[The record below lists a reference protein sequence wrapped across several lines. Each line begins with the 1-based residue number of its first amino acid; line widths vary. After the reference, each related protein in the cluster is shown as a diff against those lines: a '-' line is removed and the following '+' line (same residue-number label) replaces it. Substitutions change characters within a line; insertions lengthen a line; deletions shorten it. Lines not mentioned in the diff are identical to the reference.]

1 MDGAG
6 DLQPVVRCVFTHER
20 LSVGRSRRR
29 NDMRTLPSYV
39 LITPA
44 RNEAQF
50 IEVTIKSVI
59 AQTVKPLRWVIV
71 SDGSTDATDAIV
83 QRYAVDYPWIE
94 LVRMPERRE
103 RHFAGKVLAFNAGL
117 ARAREKYEVV
127 ANLDADVEFDAEYF
141 AFLLDKFAENPRLG
155 VAGTPFTEGSFQ
167 YDYRFTSIEH
177 VSGQIQVFRR
187 ECFEAIGGYVP
198 REIGGIDHVA
208 VISARM
214 KGWETRTFL
223 DKPYIHHRQ
232 MGTATANALM
242 VCWNTGKKDY
252 VLGSAPLFEV
262 FRCIYQTRRRPVLIG
277 GILHLAGYMWAMI
290 RLDRQVPADLV
301 AFRKQEQMRRLKRFF
316 SGLCQFSIP
325 SPS

>member
-1 MDGAG
+1 
-6 DLQPVVRCVFTHER
+6 
-20 LSVGRSRRR
+20 
-29 NDMRTLPSYV
+29 MRTLSSYV

-50 IEVTIKSVI
+50 IELTIQSVI
-59 AQTVKPLRWVIV
+59 AQNVKPLRWVIV

-83 QRYAVDYPWIE
+83 QKYAADYPWIE

-103 RHFAGKVLAFNAGL
+103 RHFAGKVHAFDAG
-117 ARAREKYEVV
+117 RARVKDLPYEVI

-187 ECFEAIGGYVP
+187 ECFEQIGGYVP
-198 REIGGIDHVA
+198 RKVGGIDHVA

-214 KGWETRTFL
+214 KGWQTRTFL
-223 DKPYIHHRQ
+223 EKTYIHHRR
-232 MGTATANALM
+232 MGTATSNALM

-252 VLGSAPLFEV
+252 VLGGAPLFEV
-262 FRCIYQTRRRPVLIG
+262 FRCIYQTTRPPVLIG
-277 GILHLAGYMWAMI
+277 GALHLAGYLWAMMW
-290 RLDRQVPADLV
+290 LDRQVPAELV
-301 AFRKQEQMRRLKRFF
+301 AFRKQEQIARLKRLFRA
-316 SGLCQFSIP
+316 LRQFSIP
-325 SPS
+325 SPG